1 MAIVDELRDAA
12 LRMERGAF
20 LQEPELLLSAA
31 AGIDTLRAQV
41 AELEKRVAAK
51 SQEVVDV
58 LNNAERYYD
67 DFRARIAELER
78 EKGGL
83 RAEKHGAYAE
93 RNLLV
98 AALSKMFP
106 SHMERTTIEG
116 WDPEWEQCVY
126 ITLPTGQVSWHLKAG
141 EEMNFQ
147 HLAWSVVPRWDG
159 HDTPEKY
166 RRLAALKPTT

>member
-41 AELEKRVAAK
+41 AELEKRVSLK

-58 LNNAERYYD
+58 LNNAERYYA

-78 EKGGL
+78 EKGEWEIDKSRLNWLLVYAYSVHIVVNSNGTPYL
-83 RAEKHGAYAE
+83 RALNIADG
-93 RNLLV
+93 R
-98 AALSKMFP
+98 AA
-106 SHMERTTIEG
+106 I
-116 WDPEWEQCVY
+116 D
-126 ITLPTGQVSWHLKAG
+126 
-141 EEMNFQ
+141 
-147 HLAWSVVPRWDG
+147 
-159 HDTPEKY
+159 
-166 RRLAALKPTT
+166 AAMKPTT

>member
-58 LNNAERYYD
+58 LNNAEQYYA

-78 EKGGL
+78 E
-83 RAEKHGAYAE
+83 
-93 RNLLV
+93 N
-98 AALSKMFP
+98 
-106 SHMERTTIEG
+106 T
-116 WDPEWEQCVY
+116 Q
-126 ITLPTGQVSWHLKAG
+126 LKAAIG
-141 EEMNFQ
+141 S
-147 HLAWSVVPRWDG
+147 AWKAVVARE
-159 HDTPEKY
+159 TSS
-166 RRLAALKPTT
+166 TT